1 MSFWNEDN
9 YKVRVV
15 DFVERFTAHNT
26 VIKLYTEHYFINEE
40 GMPVHDYIQIWKGMD
55 WQITEGYAD
64 SDYFKVHTDVLP
76 CPYSEANVVK
86 TMNIGHVA
94 TTSDE
99 VSLII
104 EV

>member
-26 VIKLYTEHYFINEE
+26 AIKLYTEHYFINEE

-94 TTSDE
+94 TTSEE

>member
-1 MSFWNEDN
+1 MSFWNEDS

-26 VIKLYTEHYFINEE
+26 VVKLYTMQRIKNDEDIWVNQYD
-40 GMPVHDYIQIWKGMD
+40 PIWKGMD

-64 SDYFKVHTDVLP
+64 RDYFKVHTDVLP

-94 TTSDE
+94 TTSEE